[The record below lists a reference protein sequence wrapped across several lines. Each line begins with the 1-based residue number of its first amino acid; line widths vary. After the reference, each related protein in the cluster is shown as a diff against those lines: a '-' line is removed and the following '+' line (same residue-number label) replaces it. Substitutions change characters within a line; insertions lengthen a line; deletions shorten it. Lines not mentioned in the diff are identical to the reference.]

1 MIVEPGVCIRNT
13 SFQIDSGST
22 VRVSAGTSLE
32 NVDVCV
38 WNHSDLSIGKDC
50 KVNNVGFVVS
60 KGEVVLEGNN
70 ILSSGGRTEK
80 AGYTVMDGSLSI
92 GDHNQLQNSIWIR
105 FGGSVSVGRF
115 NCINAGSEIRCDET
129 VLIGSYNMISYDC
142 DIWDTNT
149 HCFYPL
155 EQKKEM
161 FAKDFPNI
169 GNERNKPLTKPV
181 LIGDGNWIGKRAC
194 ILKGSIL
201 GNETVVGTRAI
212 VSNCTVENGQR
223 VVPSKSE
230 ILSVTR

>member
-60 KGEVVLEGNN
+60 KGAVVLEGNN

-115 NCINAGSEIRCDET
+115 NCINAGSEIRCDES
-129 VLIGSYNMISYDC
+129 VRIGSYNMISYDC

-149 HCFYPL
+149 HCFYLL
-155 EQKKEM
+155 EQRKEM
-161 FAKDFPNI
+161 FEKDFPHI
-169 GNERNKPLTKPV
+169 GNERNKPRTKPV
-181 LIGDGNWIGKRAC
+181 VIGDGNWIGKRSC

-201 GNETVVGTRAI
+201 GDETVVGTRAI

>member
-1 MIVEPGVCIRNT
+1 MIVEPGVCIRNS
-13 SFQIDSGST
+13 SFQIDSSST

-50 KVNNVGFVVS
+50 KVNGVGFVVS
-60 KGEVVLEGNN
+60 KGKVVLDDNN
-70 ILSSGGRTEK
+70 ILSSGGKAEK
-80 AGYTVMDGSLSI
+80 AGFTIKDGSLSI

-105 FGGSVSVGRF
+105 FGGSVSIGRF
-115 NCINAGSEIRCDET
+115 NCINAGSEIRCDES
-129 VLIGSYNMISYDC
+129 VRIGSYNMISYYC

-155 EQKKEM
+155 EQKMEM

-181 LIGDGNWIGKRAC
+181 SIGDGNWIGKRVS

-201 GNETVVGTRAI
+201 GDETLVGTRAI
-212 VSNCTVENGQR
+212 VSNCTVEKGQR

-230 ILSVTR
+230 IQSVDM